1 MHRANCRA
9 SLATATSFVVIGLCF
24 APATAG
30 AQLGG
35 FIKRAIG
42 EKVAEKAAEKIGEKV
57 QDPRADSS
65 APAGRASRMKGAG
78 APMASIQLT
87 ADTLEHALRGLDA
100 LARAFAR
107 RDSMQRVADGVG
119 RRLSELSSTNG
130 ELGQTYREKSSV
142 INSCRRDAFRAIA
155 NKRGEDLQR
164 RMAADPAAQRKFAE
178 IHMNYSK
185 AATEAIQRGD
195 SATLQKLQLDY
206 YRALL
211 GPGFNSRQDTVSV
224 QHQCGAELVKP
235 PALALEDSLRR
246 ESQRLT
252 EGRRELEISA
262 RTDAIA
268 QSGLPADRFDAA
280 RERIE
285 MWYRGKKAGLASFPP
300 VEEQALEA
308 QRPRIER
315 IMLALGVQR

>member
-1 MHRANCRA
+1 
-9 SLATATSFVVIGLCF
+9 
-24 APATAG
+24 
-30 AQLGG
+30 
-35 FIKRAIG
+35 
-42 EKVAEKAAEKIGEKV
+42 
-57 QDPRADSS
+57 
-65 APAGRASRMKGAG
+65 MKGAG

-87 ADTLEHALRGLDA
+87 ADTLEHALRGLDV

-107 RDSMQRVADGVG
+107 RDSMQRVADDVG
-119 RRLSELSSTNG
+119 RRVGELSSANID
-130 ELGQTYREKSSV
+130 LSRTYNEKSSA
-142 INSCRRDAFRAIA
+142 INVCRDDAFRAIA
-155 NKRGEDLQR
+155 NKRGEEVQR
-164 RMAADPAAQRKFAE
+164 RMAADPTAQRKFAE
-178 IHMNYSK
+178 AYMAYSK
-185 AATEAIQRGD
+185 AATEALQRGD
-195 SATLQKLQLDY
+195 SATLKKLQLDY
-206 YRALL
+206 YRTVM
-211 GPGFNSRQDTVSV
+211 GPGFNSRGDTVTV
-224 QHQCGAELVKP
+224 TRQCGAELAKP
-235 PALALEDSLRR
+235 AVLALEDSLRR

-268 QSGLPADRFDAA
+268 QSGLPADKFDAA